1 MNLTVE
7 EDADSHL
14 EVEAVEAE
22 VDGESIHGHDV
33 HDTQSVVKVQPL

>member
-1 MNLTVE
+1 MMNLTVE

-22 VDGESIHGHDV
+22 VDGESIHGHDMIRSQLYNRC
-33 HDTQSVVKVQPL
+33 D